1 MIRRA
6 IEYVVELSAAKEL
19 EINGRKY
26 TDKKIIPVNEPKI
39 IGFETGTLTSIID
52 YLKDNPDN
60 QDYKHIIAI
69 ENVSKVSLQ
78 SAVYGD
84 FNQRNSLIE
93 AKPFLPD
100 IEFGRF
106 MSSERFIIE
115 LQSKFAR
122 FEKANDDGEI
132 ISSRGDAE
140 ILQKIVGNIK
150 GETVRNFGDDGV
162 SQKVEI
168 KQGIT
173 TVAEAVVPN
182 PVILAPFRTFPEIIQ
197 VESEFIFRMREGNA
211 GVEMALFEADGGAWR
226 MKTIERIKAW
236 LEKEIKENNLK
247 NITILA

>member
-1 MIRRA
+1 MIKQA
-6 IEYVVELSAAKEL
+6 IEYIVGLSKDQVIEV
-19 EINGRKY
+19 NDRKY
-26 TDKKIIPVNEPKI
+26 STENIYPVKEPKI

-69 ENVSKVSLQ
+69 EDVSKVSLQ

-84 FNQRNSLIE
+84 FKQRNSLIE
-93 AKPFLPD
+93 ARPFLPD

-150 GETVRNFGDDGV
+150 GETVRSFGDDGV

-197 VESEFIFRMREGNA
+197 VESEFIFRMREGNN

-226 MKTIERIKAW
+226 MKTIERIKVW
-236 LEKEIKENNLK
+236 LEKEIKENNLN